1 MKRYILSSKKLNY
14 SMELWYNDK
23 GLLCRLDM
31 INCDMTQDQL
41 EAFASKLNLSEKNI
55 KASLASTGLT
65 IIQRDVKIDFEDFLL
80 MYPYSRNT
88 HLAREWWTKTPIRL
102 HLTAYFA
109 AIDYR
114 DYCKRNE
121 WYKPM
126 IAIKWLKTKEY
137 LNDWKM
143 M

>member
-55 KASLASTGLT
+55 KASIDLKDKKEGTYEVVVDIEIPEGYELV
-65 IIQRDVKIDFEDFLL
+65 DEVKTQIEV
-80 MYPYSRNT
+80 SRISKAEENS
-88 HLAREWWTKTPIRL
+88 
-102 HLTAYFA
+102 
-109 AIDYR
+109 
-114 DYCKRNE
+114 
-121 WYKPM
+121 
-126 IAIKWLKTKEY
+126 
-137 LNDWKM
+137 
-143 M
+143 